1 MKLQLGVRHW
11 DHVVP
16 IALGDVSGQAFA
28 HGSGSGSDRDS
39 GRSTGLSLTL
49 CRLESTPD
57 LWSTT
62 VYDGGETSFSRYV
75 RARAAGDD
83 RVVALPVFLM
93 RGFRHRC
100 IIVRQD
106 SPAETAA
113 DLKGSRIGLTG
124 WPDSGN
130 TWTRAILGEAGVGI
144 HDADWQVGPL
154 TAAHPVVDRIGGVT
168 VGENVRHTAGGAP
181 LVDLLIA
188 GELDAVMTPFM
199 PGGFHS
205 PDSNLR
211 TLFRDSRAA
220 ELEYHAR
227 HGFVPGIHLLAL
239 RSEVLTDRPEL
250 AQQLVDLFES
260 AKQLS
265 YLRRNKLMDIT
276 PWHNEEVA
284 LTARVFGPDWMPYGV
299 STDRRMVAAFQEQLV
314 AQELL
319 TAPVPADDLFPY
331 SIDPQ
336 PLETTA

>member
-1 MKLQLGVRHW
+1 MTLKLGVRQW

-16 IALGDVSGQAFA
+16 IALGDVPSPG
-28 HGSGSGSDRDS
+28 
-39 GRSTGLSLTL
+39 LTL
-49 CRLESTPD
+49 TRLESTPD
-57 LWSTT
+57 LWTSPG
-62 VYDGGETSFSRYV
+62 YDGGETSFSRYV

-106 SPAETAA
+106 SAAEDAA
-113 DLKGSRIGLTG
+113 DLKGARIGLTG

-130 TWTRAILGEAGVGI
+130 TWTRAILLDAGVGI

-168 VGENVRHTAGGAP
+168 VGDNVRHTPDDAP
-181 LVDLLIA
+181 LTDLLLA

-199 PGGFHS
+199 PTGFHAQ
-205 PDSNLR
+205 DSGLR
-211 TLFRDSRAA
+211 TLFRDTRRA
-220 ELEYHAR
+220 EQEYYAR
-227 HGFVPGIHLLAL
+227 LGFIPGIHLLAL
-239 RSEVLTDRPEL
+239 RSEVLADRPEL

-265 YLRRNKLMDIT
+265 YLRRNKLMDVT

-284 LTARVFGPDWMPYGV
+284 VTARVFGPDWMPYGV
-299 STDRRMVAAFQEQLV
+299 SADRRMVAAFQEQLV

-319 TAPVPADDLFPY
+319 TAPVPAGDLFPY
-331 SIDPQ
+331 SIDP
-336 PLETTA
+336 LEKTA